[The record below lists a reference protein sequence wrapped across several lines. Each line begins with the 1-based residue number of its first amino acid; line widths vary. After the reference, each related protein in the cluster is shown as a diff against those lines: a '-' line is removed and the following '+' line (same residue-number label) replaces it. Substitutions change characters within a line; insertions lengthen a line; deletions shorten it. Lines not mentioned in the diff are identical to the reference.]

1 MESVNDVAKYFLA
14 KAPMNNKKLQKLCY
28 YTQAWSLA
36 LYGKPLMNTRFEAWA
51 HGPVSPELYSRY
63 KDWGGLRIL
72 SNDGAPQFQDKDVS
86 NFLDKIYRLY
96 GEYSGDELEK
106 FTHEEEPWIKARGN
120 YPPGAVCRN
129 EIPDEEMMVYYKGL
143 LK

>member
-1 MESVNDVAKYFLA
+1 MERVNDVARYFLS
-14 KAPMNNKKLQKLCY
+14 KEPMNNKKLQKLCY
-28 YTQAWSLA
+28 YAQAWSLA
-36 LYGKPLMNTRFEAWA
+36 LYGEPLMDTWFEAWA

-63 KDWGGLRIL
+63 RDWGGLRIL
-72 SNDGAPQFQDKDVS
+72 SNDGAPKFKNKDVS
-86 NFLDKIYRLY
+86 SFLDKIYRLY

-106 FTHEEEPWIKARGN
+106 FTHEEGPWIRARGN

-129 EIPDEEMMVYYKGL
+129 KIPDEEMKEYYKGL